1 MLCPSHADPAFPRNA
16 KYKTYEGQ
24 LDGVLLFS
32 NVEARQR
39 CNCKIYEA
47 VPPPSHSHRPPTAQ
61 VAPLDIF
68 FTMAVPDGAPK
79 EAPDASDKQ
88 QEANN
93 SDNLE
98 DNGGNQMT
106 LSSDEVNYLIFR

>member
-1 MLCPSHADPAFPRNA
+1 
-16 KYKTYEGQ
+16 
-24 LDGVLLFS
+24 
-32 NVEARQR
+32 
-39 CNCKIYEA
+39 
-47 VPPPSHSHRPPTAQ
+47 
-61 VAPLDIF
+61 
-68 FTMAVPDGAPK
+68 MAVPDGAPK